1 MIPAGNVDCQVPRT
15 LAGERLDR
23 ALTVVFPGLSRGEA
37 RRLIGGGAVF
47 VGGRRTRICSRVVHA
62 GEAIRI
68 ERLVV
73 PKTQE
78 EPRIVRETADY
89 WIVDKPAGIAVE
101 PTRSGALG
109 TLVEWLKGQGHRA
122 YVTHRLDVATS
133 GLVVL
138 ARGPEP
144 QRELNALFAA
154 HAIERRYLAVV
165 ASQRRA
171 DRRPAQGE
179 TFRIEAPLDGRS
191 AVSEVEVA
199 RWSESAGSE
208 GAADVPAF
216 AAVLVRLE
224 TGRPRQI
231 RRHLA
236 LEGLPVVGE
245 TEEGRRSG
253 GRLLLH
259 AYALALPWRG
269 EIVRA
274 TSPVPAA
281 FLRDATALGLD
292 LTAIAAV
299 KPEPLAP
306 A

>member
-1 MIPAGNVDCQVPRT
+1 MFRGGNVERRIPET

-23 ALTVVFPGLSRGEA
+23 ALAILVPGLSRGEA
-37 RRLIGGGAVF
+37 RRLVGGGAVF
-47 VGGRRTRICSRVVHA
+47 VEGRRTRICSRLVRS
-62 GEAIRI
+62 GESIRI

-73 PKTQE
+73 PKTRD
-78 EPRIVRETADY
+78 EPRILQETSDY

-109 TLVEWLKGQGHRA
+109 TLVEWLKGTGQRA

-138 ARGPEP
+138 AKTAEA

-154 HAIERRYLAVV
+154 HAIDRRYLAVV
-165 ASQRRA
+165 ACH
-171 DRRPAQGE
+171 RPSDGRPRPGE
-179 TFRIEAPLDGRS
+179 KLRIEAPLDGRS
-191 AVSEVEVA
+191 AVTEVEVA
-199 RWSESAGSE
+199 LRSASGATSE
-208 GAADVPAF
+208 GEVPPLF
-216 AAVLVRLE
+216 LAVLVRLQ

-236 LEGLPVVGE
+236 LEGMPVVGE

-259 AYALALPWRG
+259 AYALAVPWRG

-274 TSPVPAA
+274 ASALPTG
-281 FLRDATALGLD
+281 FRQDATALGLD
-292 LTAIAAV
+292 LSTIGDIA
-299 KPEPLAP
+299 P
-306 A
+306 